1 MSLCEQFQTDLK
13 QAMKSGDKVRLA
25 TLRLLMAAIKNRQID
40 KGGALDDAEALDV
53 VRLATK
59 QRREAIAFARQYARE
74 DIAQQEEQELAIL
87 ETYLPEQL
95 NTDDLVQR
103 IDAVIQELRAT
114 SDKDLGRVMRVL
126 MPAVKGRADGNTVN
140 RLVRERLGILAG
152 CAHRRDERVL
162 VTLQRPIGMTVV
174 VAGIGVAGRE
184 PQGLIVGT

>member
-13 QAMKSGDKVRLA
+13 QAMKSGDKVRLS

-53 VRLATK
+53 VRLAMK
-59 QRREAIAFARQYARE
+59 QRREAITLARQYARE
-74 DIAQQEEQELAIL
+74 DIAQQEEQELTIL

-95 NTDDLVQR
+95 NTEDLIQR
-103 IDAVIQELRAT
+103 IDAVIQEIGAT

-140 RLVRERLGILAG
+140 RLVRERLTGSLSA
-152 CAHRRDERVL
+152 
-162 VTLQRPIGMTVV
+162 
-174 VAGIGVAGRE
+174 
-184 PQGLIVGT
+184 

>member
-53 VRLATK
+53 VRLAMK
-59 QRREAIAFARQYARE
+59 QRREAIALARQYARE
-74 DIAQQEEQELAIL
+74 DIAQQEERELAIL

-103 IDAVIQELRAT
+103 IDAVIQELGAT

-126 MPAVKGRADGNTVN
+126 MSAVKGRADGNTVN
-140 RLVRERLGILAG
+140 RLVRERLAG
-152 CAHRRDERVL
+152 SLPA
-162 VTLQRPIGMTVV
+162 
-174 VAGIGVAGRE
+174 
-184 PQGLIVGT
+184 

>member
-13 QAMKSGDKVRLA
+13 QAMKSGDKVRLS

-59 QRREAIAFARQYARE
+59 QRREAMTLARQYARE
-74 DIAQQEEQELAIL
+74 DIAQQEERELAIL

-95 NTDDLVQR
+95 HMEDLVQR
-103 IDAVIQELRAT
+103 IDAVIQELGAT

-126 MPAVKGRADGNTVN
+126 MPEVKGRADGNTVN
-140 RLVRERLGILAG
+140 RLVRERLMSSLPA
-152 CAHRRDERVL
+152 
-162 VTLQRPIGMTVV
+162 
-174 VAGIGVAGRE
+174 
-184 PQGLIVGT
+184 